1 MSRTCCFSFLMSPDC
16 SVNFKGSSF
25 SSDGKQLAKSC
36 EAKSFDSS
44 GFKEI
49 TTSSVS
55 GLISRYKG
63 LAFSEATY
71 SPALAFFSSSSLSS
85 KTMIGSSYGES
96 GVKKAD
102 LVSFKRSNKSSS
114 FIFFET
120 SSALDSSFIPKLF
133 LVPSSIPCYEGMES
147 LGVDNLRSALAVE
160 SAEASHPDADLE

>member
-1 MSRTCCFSFLMSPDC
+1 MSRTCCFSFLMSLDS
-16 SVNFKGSSF
+16 SVNSEGSFF
-25 SSDGKQLAKSC
+25 SSVGKQLAKSC
-36 EAKSFDSS
+36 EAKSFDSL
-44 GFKEI
+44 GFKEV
-49 TTSSVS
+49 TRSSVS
-55 GLISRYKG
+55 GLISGYKG

-133 LVPSSIPCYEGMES
+133 LVPSPIPCCEGMES
-147 LGVDNLRSALAVE
+147 LGADNPGSASAVE
-160 SAEASHPDADLE
+160 SAEASHLDVDLE